1 LAGRAAESQAAQ
13 NGGASAQFGEAAAF
27 FFAERQSFRAANGS
41 GGSQSAQPSA
51 PSLPVKLAD
60 EAATSD
66 AQTGAKP
73 PQNTAQNTDAEQAA
87 ALAAT
92 VANASPQDSNLA
104 STAIASSAGTSQTP
118 IAELSQLDET
128 LQQIGINPQS
138 ISLFNR
144 MAMLLYANDP
154 AALKALVQSLQTGA
168 QQLATASSAET
179 GTAQIAVAAQNQGAP
194 AAQVSVAASTQ
205 DAQVQQVAAGQ
216 ASLQQASASGA
227 NASGGSTSGG
237 SASGAS
243 SATTAITTS
252 GNSGASAASS
262 GAQGSSFSAHPFSAQ
277 LEELQFAFAAI
288 ESQQLSGDAQSQQ
301 AGQLLNVSA

>member
-60 EAATSD
+60 EAATSGTQP
-66 AQTGAKP
+66 AAKP
-73 PQNTAQNTDAEQAA
+73 LQNTARNTDAEQAA

-154 AALKALVQSLQTGA
+154 AALKTLVQSLQTGA
-168 QQLATASSAET
+168 QLATAIVAET
-179 GTAQIAVAAQNQGAP
+179 GTAQSAVMAQNQGAP
-194 AAQVSVAASTQ
+194 AAAQANVAASVQ
-205 DAQVQQVAAGQ
+205 DTQVQQVV
-216 ASLQQASASGA
+216 ASQVPLQQASASSA
-227 NASGGSTSGG
+227 NASSGSI
-237 SASGAS
+237 SASS
-243 SATTAITTS
+243 STAITT
-252 GNSGASAASS
+252 ASAASS
-262 GAQGSSFSAHPFSAQ
+262 GAQGSSFSAQ

-288 ESQQLSGDAQSQQ
+288 ESQQLSGDTQSQQ